1 MRKMV
6 NIDTATVEALERLAA
21 DRKLGFQELIE
32 EAVADLLKK
41 HHRPVTTRDM
51 FAQSLKESVK
61 EGRRKHKAA

>member
-6 NIDTATVEALERLAA
+6 NIDTATVQALERLAA
-21 DRKLGFQELIE
+21 ERKASFQDLVE

-51 FAQSLKESVK
+51 FAQSLKG
-61 EGRRKHKAA
+61 GRRKHKAG

>member
-6 NIDTATVEALERLAA
+6 NIDTATVQALERLAA
-21 DRKLGFQELIE
+21 ERKVSFQDLVE

-51 FAQSLKESVK
+51 FAQSLKE
-61 EGRRKHKAA
+61 GRRKHKAG